1 MHVRST
7 LPPNMSGQFAPGET
21 LGHYRIVEKIGE
33 GGMGEVYRAHDE
45 HLDCDV
51 ALKVLPQG
59 SVGNE
64 SARKQ
69 FHKEARVLARLNHP
83 NIAIVHDFDTQQ
95 GVDYLV
101 MEYIAGT
108 TLSEKLVNGKL
119 PGGLY
124 SGRQMEGCSPQGIVF
139 RWPCR
144 PCRQAARPRPEQSAQ
159 LRTMARRR

>member
-1 MHVRST
+1 MPTKEGSSLSAT
-7 LPPNMSGQFAPGET
+7 PGFPPKMIGRFAPGEV

-45 HLDCDV
+45 HLDCNV
-51 ALKVLPQG
+51 ALKVLPPG
-59 SVGNE
+59 SAGNE

-108 TLSEKLVNGKL
+108 TLSEKLVNGELLEKEVIRVGMQL
-119 PGGLY
+119 AEGLY
-124 SGRQMEGCSPQGIVF
+124 
-139 RWPCR
+139 
-144 PCRQAARPRPEQSAQ
+144 AAHD
-159 LRTMARRR
+159 LTMAG